1 MHEYVPFQI
10 TQALCTHD
18 AAPLMLSHPHE
29 DKGCTK
35 PTTACEAGPTDY
47 GQDTSLHNELRVA
60 ASRAKYDVQGC
71 AYKHG
76 RKVTRAFATSSR
88 KCFQVVQQDEQDRLV
103 DIPWTPPWI
112 TPCCWHS
119 AANPAAKDSV
129 PMWHAW
135 LHATNCRRQSPMWG
149 VHSCIWVVHIHVF
162 KCVPSF
168 LLVFKPFTCGTT
180 PSGTGSTISARLN
193 DFPCSGVEL
202 LPVILR
208 VGNQSN
214 LQPLD

>member
-1 MHEYVPFQI
+1 MLATHLWNKNILRASEPLGSLCMRVIMKMSLRLVFRMHEYVPFQI

-103 DIPWTPPWI
+103 DIP
-112 TPCCWHS
+112 
-119 AANPAAKDSV
+119 
-129 PMWHAW
+129 
-135 LHATNCRRQSPMWG
+135 
-149 VHSCIWVVHIHVF
+149 
-162 KCVPSF
+162 
-168 LLVFKPFTCGTT
+168 
-180 PSGTGSTISARLN
+180 
-193 DFPCSGVEL
+193 
-202 LPVILR
+202 
-208 VGNQSN
+208 
-214 LQPLD
+214 